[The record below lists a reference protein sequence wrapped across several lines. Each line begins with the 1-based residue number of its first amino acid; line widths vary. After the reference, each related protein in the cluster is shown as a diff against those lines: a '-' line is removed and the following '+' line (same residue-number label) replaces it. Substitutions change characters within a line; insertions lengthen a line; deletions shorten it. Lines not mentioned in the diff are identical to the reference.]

1 MKKVFYLL
9 FAASMFTF
17 ASCESNT
24 ENRAEEVQEE
34 SEDAA
39 EEAGDEIEDAADE
52 TEDAAENTT
61 GN

>member
-9 FAASMFTF
+9 FAAGLFTF
-17 ASCESNT
+17 ASCESKT

-39 EEAGDEIEDAADE
+39 EEAADDMEDAADDM
-52 TEDAAENTT
+52 EDTT
-61 GN
+61 AVVQ